1 MNFIPEDQLEELL
14 SDEFVFLFILNMNG
28 DIITANFAVNSILGY
43 SLNELK
49 GKNLLTVYPDQYKAK
64 VGVTLPLAVK
74 GDIDSCPYPFMKK
87 DKGIMPVNTK
97 FYLGWWNEENVIAVI
112 STNLSTEYFSQE
124 VFLSL
129 FNSSQVML
137 TIGAVDSYVI
147 FNANRAFI
155 DNIGYSLEDISGKT
169 IQELE
174 LFYNNGQLEKI
185 VDQFKKEG
193 KAEGETVI
201 RNKNGELIVCLLS
214 FEQIK
219 IHNDFYMLAAATNIT
234 QRKHMEEKLRY
245 LNRQQKLLADV
256 AQLLNKP
263 DDFDEIIN
271 TVLKL
276 VGKHANVSRAYIYEN
291 TSDEQFTSNTYEWCN
306 EGITGKKDKFQ
317 MLSFEK
323 APSWKRIL
331 NQEGRILSSN
341 IQDLPQDMIA
351 LLEHLDIKSLL
362 VYPLYIQN
370 HLWGFIGFDDC
381 FHNKIWLED
390 EINLLLTVAGNI
402 SNALERKL
410 YVNQFQNSEMRLR
423 LALDGA
429 REGMWDWDLQTDV
442 IFFTDIGYAILDQDL
457 DESLGI
463 GHKWQKFIHPDDWGW
478 VSELFVNHKKDK
490 IDYFEATFRVIG
502 KSGKEKWILNH
513 GKIIERDSSG
523 NSTRAIGTLID
534 ISKQKETEEQ
544 LKGLLATKD
553 KLFSIISHDL
563 RGPIGSFMQVI
574 ELLTSDILITPDV
587 QDSLLHELKDM
598 SKNTFYLLENLL
610 NWSRSQRSE
619 IIYNPRT
626 IIVNDLIKENIALLS
641 NTAGQKSIQVQF
653 EEKINYTAYADYDMI
668 NLVIR
673 NILTNGI
680 KFTRVGGLIVI
691 RISRQNGLI
700 EVELADN
707 GVGMSKDV
715 ADKLFTDNQFHSTY
729 GTSNEKGTGLGL
741 VLCKDFVKRNGGA
754 IRVKSVPDKGSSFFF
769 TLPTAIG

>member
-1 MNFIPEDQLEELL
+1 MNFIPENQLKELL
-14 SDEFVFLFILNMNG
+14 SDEFVFLFILNMDG
-28 DIITANFAVNSILGY
+28 DIITTNFAVNSILGY

-64 VGVTLPLAVK
+64 FGVTLPLAVK

-87 DKGIMPVNTK
+87 DKGIIPVNTK
-97 FYLGWWNEENVIAVI
+97 FYLGWWNDENVIAAI

-137 TIGAVDSYVI
+137 TIGAVDSYFI

-169 IQELE
+169 IQELG
-174 LFYNNGQLEKI
+174 LFHNNDQLKKI

-201 RNKNGELIVCLLS
+201 RNKSGELIVCLLS

-245 LNRQQKLLADV
+245 LNRQQKLLTDV

-276 VGKHANVSRAYIYEN
+276 VGQHANVSRAYIYEN
-291 TSDEQFTSNTYEWCN
+291 TPDEQFTSNTYEWCN

-317 MLSFEK
+317 MLPFEK

-331 NQEGRILSSN
+331 NEEGRILSSN
-341 IQDLPQDMIA
+341 IQNLPQDMIA

-370 HLWGFIGFDDC
+370 RLWGFVGFDDC
-381 FHNKIWLED
+381 SHNKIWLED

-410 YVNQFQNSEMRLR
+410 YLNQFQNSEMRLR

-429 REGMWDWDLQTDV
+429 REGMWDWDLQTDM

-457 DESLGI
+457 DESLGKE
-463 GHKWQKFIHPDDWGW
+463 HKWQKFIHPDDWGW
-478 VSELFVNHKKDK
+478 VSELFVNHKKDR

-513 GKIIERDSSG
+513 GKIIERDSKG
-523 NSTRAIGTLID
+523 NSIRAIGTLID

-574 ELLTSDILITPDV
+574 ELLTSDVLITPDV

-641 NTAGQKSIQVQF
+641 NTAGQKSIQIQF
-653 EEKINYTAYADYDMI
+653 EEKTNYTAYADYDMI

-691 RISRQNGLI
+691 CISPQNGLI

-754 IRVKSVPDKGSSFFF
+754 IRVESVPDKGSSFFF

>member
-1 MNFIPEDQLEELL
+1 MNFIPENQLKELL
-14 SDEFVFLFILNMNG
+14 SDEFVFLFILNMDG
-28 DIITANFAVNSILGY
+28 DIITTNFAVNSILGY

-64 VGVTLPLAVK
+64 FGVTLPLAVK

-87 DKGIMPVNTK
+87 DKGIIPVNTK
-97 FYLGWWNEENVIAVI
+97 FYLGWWNDENVIAAI

-137 TIGAVDSYVI
+137 TIGAVDSYFI

-169 IQELE
+169 IQELG
-174 LFYNNGQLEKI
+174 LFHNNDQLKKI

-201 RNKNGELIVCLLS
+201 RNKSGELIVCLLS

-245 LNRQQKLLADV
+245 LNRQQKLLTDV

-276 VGKHANVSRAYIYEN
+276 VGQHANVSRAYIYEN
-291 TSDEQFTSNTYEWCN
+291 TPDEQFTSNTYEWCN

-317 MLSFEK
+317 MLPFEK

-331 NQEGRILSSN
+331 NEEGRILSSN
-341 IQDLPQDMIA
+341 IQNLPQDMIA

-370 HLWGFIGFDDC
+370 RLWGFVGFDDC
-381 FHNKIWLED
+381 SHNKIWLED

-410 YVNQFQNSEMRLR
+410 YLNQFQNSEMRLR

-429 REGMWDWDLQTDV
+429 REGMWDWDLQTDM

-457 DESLGI
+457 DESLGKE
-463 GHKWQKFIHPDDWGW
+463 HKWQKFIHPDDWGW
-478 VSELFVNHKKDK
+478 VSELFVNHKKDR

-513 GKIIERDSSG
+513 GKIIERDSKG
-523 NSTRAIGTLID
+523 NSIRAIGTLID

-574 ELLTSDILITPDV
+574 ELLTSDVLITPDV
-587 QDSLLHELKDM
+587 PDSLLHELKDM

-619 IIYNPRT
+619 IIYDPRT

-641 NTAGQKSIQVQF
+641 NAAGQKSIQVQF

-691 RISRQNGLI
+691 RISEQNGLI

-707 GVGMSKDV
+707 GVGMLKDV
-715 ADKLFTDNQFHSTY
+715 ANKLFTDNQFHSTY

-754 IRVKSVPDKGSSFFF
+754 IRVESVPDKGSSFFF

>member
-1 MNFIPEDQLEELL
+1 MNFIPENQLKELL
-14 SDEFVFLFILNMNG
+14 SDEFVFLFILNMDG
-28 DIITANFAVNSILGY
+28 DIITTNFAVNSILGY

-64 VGVTLPLAVK
+64 FGVTLPLAVK

-87 DKGIMPVNTK
+87 DKGIIPVNTK
-97 FYLGWWNEENVIAVI
+97 FYLGWWNDENVIAAI

-137 TIGAVDSYVI
+137 TIGAVDSYFI

-169 IQELE
+169 IQELG
-174 LFYNNGQLEKI
+174 LFHNNDQLKKI

-201 RNKNGELIVCLLS
+201 RNKSGELIVCLLS

-245 LNRQQKLLADV
+245 LNRQQKLLTDV

-276 VGKHANVSRAYIYEN
+276 VGQHANVSRAYIYEN
-291 TSDEQFTSNTYEWCN
+291 TPDEQFTSNTYEWCN

-317 MLSFEK
+317 MLPFEK

-331 NQEGRILSSN
+331 NEEGRILSSN
-341 IQDLPQDMIA
+341 IQNLPQDMIA

-370 HLWGFIGFDDC
+370 RLWGFVGFDDC
-381 FHNKIWLED
+381 SHNKIWLED

-410 YVNQFQNSEMRLR
+410 YLNQFQNSEMRLR

-429 REGMWDWDLQTDV
+429 REGMWDWDLQTDI

-457 DESLGI
+457 DESLGKE
-463 GHKWQKFIHPDDWGW
+463 HKWQKFIHPDDWGW
-478 VSELFVNHKKDK
+478 VSELFVNHKKDR

-513 GKIIERDSSG
+513 GKIIERDSKG
-523 NSTRAIGTLID
+523 NSIRAIGTLID

-574 ELLTSDILITPDV
+574 ELLTSDVLITPDV

-619 IIYNPRT
+619 IIYDPRT

-641 NTAGQKSIQVQF
+641 NAAGQKSIQVQF

-691 RISRQNGLI
+691 RISEQNGLI

-707 GVGMSKDV
+707 GVGMLKDV
-715 ADKLFTDNQFHSTY
+715 ANKLFTDNQFHSTY

-754 IRVKSVPDKGSSFFF
+754 IRVESVPDKGSSFFF